1 MKKSEKILFEAREGQ
16 AFYEG
21 REAFIKAALVAVSER
36 FSLDGAAFY
45 EYDEKNGLL
54 RQRQRHAA
62 GVSFE
67 HEEHLRPAPGS
78 AAARALETL
87 SAVADKAPGGSFLY
101 SPFKFDYC
109 DPAGGRGVTQCAGL
123 IRLERS
129 PRKRRFS
136 TAESARADAYL
147 RSYLRDYYKAEF
159 FSLHRKY
166 EKNVSAIT
174 ELTEVFATSLRV
186 SESFRHII
194 SGIQAYF
201 GFDRVRLY
209 LIDEKNRKLKGELS
223 SDIRG
228 QIKSISYEE
237 IPLEAGAHRFADIVL
252 GRSSG
257 AFMERYKDC
266 VLYMPLAVQ
275 GVTIGLLIVDNLLS
289 QQRIEPAELDML
301 KSFGGQIALAV
312 DNSRLFDKVEELSL
326 YDELTKLPLRRYF
339 NQRFQEEFYRAER
352 FKQPLALI
360 WADVDYFKEV
370 NDTYGHQI
378 GDKVLKAAGRVILSN
393 LRKIDFPCRY
403 GGDEIIILLP
413 QASGAEAQRLAQRLL
428 RELSELRIP
437 VPFSKTRELR
447 VTMSIGVSTFP
458 ADASSMDGLL
468 EKADDAL
475 YWVKSHGRGKI
486 ALYADVAAEEK
497 QAAEAGAAPRGPGRN
512 GPSPLPPPA
521 AGPGGTTDG
530 QS

>member
-1 MKKSEKILFEAREGQ
+1 MKKTAKLPFGPEAAP

-21 REAFIKAALVAVSER
+21 RDAFMKAALQALAER
-36 FSLDGAAFY
+36 FALDGAAFY
-45 EYDEKNGLL
+45 EYDEKSGLL
-54 RQRQRHAA
+54 RLSLRHAS
-62 GVSFE
+62 GVTFE
-67 HEEHLRPAPGS
+67 HEENLRPAPGS
-78 AAARALETL
+78 AAARALGTREP
-87 SAVADKAPGGSFLY
+87 AVGRTPAGSSLF
-101 SPFKFDYC
+101 SPFTFDYC
-109 DPAGGRGVTQCAGL
+109 DPAGGSGVIPCSGLFRMERAPRRRGFT
-123 IRLERS
+123 
-129 PRKRRFS
+129 K
-136 TAESARADAYL
+136 AEALKADAFL
-147 RSYLRDYYKAEF
+147 RSFLRDYYKAEF
-159 FSLHRKY
+159 FSLNRKY

-174 ELTEVFATSLRV
+174 ELTEVFATALRV
-186 SESFRHII
+186 RDSFKHIL
-194 SGIQAYF
+194 SGIQTYF

-223 SDIRG
+223 ADIRG
-228 QIKSISYEE
+228 QIKSIAYEE

-289 QQRIEPAELDML
+289 QQRIEPQELAML

-352 FKQPLALI
+352 FKQPLAVV

-378 GDKVLKAAGRVILSN
+378 GDKVLREAGRVILSN

-413 QASGAEAQRLAQRLL
+413 QATGEEARRLAQRLSS
-428 RELSELRIP
+428 ELSELRIP
-437 VPFSKTRELR
+437 VPFSKTKELR
-447 VTMSIGVSTFP
+447 VTLSIGVSTFP
-458 ADASSMDGLL
+458 QDASTMDALL

-486 ALYADVAAEEK
+486 ALYSEVAEEK
-497 QAAEAGAAPRGPGRN
+497 KKAETA
-512 GPSPLPPPA
+512 
-521 AGPGGTTDG
+521 GGTENAAAT
-530 QS
+530 

>member
-1 MKKSEKILFEAREGQ
+1 MKKSVKIPNGGQ

-21 REAFIKAALVAVSER
+21 HDAFMKAALEDVSGR
-36 FSLDGAAFY
+36 FSLDGASFY
-45 EYDEKNGLL
+45 EYDEKSGLL

-67 HEEHLRPAPGS
+67 HEENLRPSPGS
-78 AAARALETL
+78 AAARAIETL
-87 SAVADKAPGGSFLY
+87 SHVVSRTPGGSFLY
-101 SPFKFDYC
+101 SPFKFDYY
-109 DPAGGRGVTQCAGL
+109 DPSGGRSVTPSFGL
-123 IRLERS
+123 VRMERS

-136 TAESARADAYL
+136 PAEAARADAHL

-166 EKNVSAIT
+166 DKNVAAIT
-174 ELTEVFATSLRV
+174 ELTEVFATALRV
-186 SESFRHII
+186 RDSFRHIL
-194 SGIQAYF
+194 SGIQTYF

-223 SDIRG
+223 ADIRG

-289 QQRIEPAELDML
+289 QQRIEPAELAML

-352 FKQPLALI
+352 FKQPLALV

-378 GDKVLKAAGRVILSN
+378 GDQVLKEAGRLILSN

-413 QASGAEAQRLAQRLL
+413 QASGAEAQRLAERLN

-437 VPFSKTRELR
+437 VPFSRTKELR

-468 EKADDAL
+468 EKADYAL

-486 ALYADVAAEEK
+486 ALYSDVAGEK
-497 QAAEAGAAPRGPGRN
+497 EKEQAAAGGK
-512 GPSPLPPPA
+512 
-521 AGPGGTTDG
+521 TDG
-530 QS
+530 KS

>member
-1 MKKSEKILFEAREGQ
+1 MKKSEKAIYNAGPGQ

-21 REAFIKAALVAVSER
+21 RDAFLRAALKAVAEQ
-36 FSLDGAAFY
+36 FALDGASFY
-45 EYDEKNGLL
+45 EYEEKTGLL
-54 RQRQRHAA
+54 RLRHRYAA

-67 HEEHLRPAPGS
+67 HEENLRPSADS
-78 AAARALETL
+78 AAARALAGLAATT
-87 SAVADKAPGGSFLY
+87 ARTAGGIFLY

-109 DPAGGRGVTQCAGL
+109 DPGGGRAVVPCFGL
-123 IRLERS
+123 VRLERS

-136 TAESARADAYL
+136 PSEAARADAYL

-166 EKNVSAIT
+166 DKNVTAIT
-174 ELTEVFATSLRV
+174 ELTEVFATALRV
-186 SESFRHII
+186 RDSFRHIL
-194 SGIQAYF
+194 SGIQTYF

-223 SDIRG
+223 ADIRG
-228 QIKSISYEE
+228 QIKSIAYEE

-266 VLYMPLAVQ
+266 VLYMPLSVQ

-289 QQRIEPAELDML
+289 QQRIEQEELTML

-352 FKQPLALI
+352 FKQPLALV
-360 WADVDYFKEV
+360 WADIDFFKEV

-378 GDKVLKAAGRVILSN
+378 GDQALKETGRVILSN

-413 QASGAEAQRLAQRLL
+413 QATGAEAVRLAQRLST
-428 RELSELRIP
+428 ELSELRIP
-437 VPFSKTRELR
+437 VPFSKNRELR
-447 VTMSIGVSTFP
+447 VTMSIGISTFP
-458 ADASSMDGLL
+458 GDSSTMDGLL

-486 ALYADVAAEEK
+486 ALCSEVAAEKEK
-497 QAAEAGAAPRGPGRN
+497 EKA
-512 GPSPLPPPA
+512 A
-521 AGPGGTTDG
+521 AGGKTDVKK
-530 QS
+530 

>member
-1 MKKSEKILFEAREGQ
+1 MKKSGKTIFDADPGR
-16 AFYEG
+16 AFYDG
-21 REAFIKAALVAVSER
+21 RDAFLKAALEAVSR
-36 FSLDGAAFY
+36 QFSLDGASFY
-45 EYDEKNGLL
+45 EYEEKTGLL
-54 RQRQRHAA
+54 RLKHRWAA

-67 HEEHLRPAPGS
+67 HEENLKPAPGS

-87 SAVADKAPGGSFLY
+87 EAAVSKSPGGSFLY
-101 SPFKFDYC
+101 SPFRFDYC
-109 DPAGGRGVTQCAGL
+109 DPAGGQSVIPCFGL
-123 IRLERS
+123 VRMERS

-136 TAESARADAYL
+136 AAETARADAYL
-147 RSYLRDYYKAEF
+147 RSFLRDYYKAEF

-166 EKNVSAIT
+166 DKNVAAIT
-174 ELTEVFATSLRV
+174 ELTEVFATALRV
-186 SESFRHII
+186 RDSFRHILA
-194 SGIQAYF
+194 GIQTYF

-223 SDIRG
+223 ADIRG
-228 QIKSISYEE
+228 QIKSIAYEE
-237 IPLEAGAHRFADIVL
+237 IPLEPGAHRFADIVL

-289 QQRIEPAELDML
+289 QQRIEPQELAML

-352 FKQPLALI
+352 FKQPLAMI
-360 WADVDYFKEV
+360 WGDVDFFKEV

-378 GDKVLKAAGRVILSN
+378 GDKVLKETGRLILSN

-413 QASGAEAQRLAQRLL
+413 QATGAEALRLAQRLSQ
-428 RELSELRIP
+428 ELAELRIP

-447 VTMSIGVSTFP
+447 VTMSIGISTFP
-458 ADASSMDGLL
+458 ADASSMDALL

-486 ALYADVAAEEK
+486 ALYSEVAEEK
-497 QAAEAGAAPRGPGRN
+497 KKAEA
-512 GPSPLPPPA
+512 
-521 AGPGGTTDG
+521 AGGSTNAVK
-530 QS
+530 

>member
-1 MKKSEKILFEAREGQ
+1 MKKTGKTIYDAGQ
-16 AFYEG
+16 ESAFYEG
-21 REAFIKAALVAVSER
+21 RDAFLKAALESVSGQ
-36 FSLDGAAFY
+36 FALDGASFY
-45 EYDEKNGLL
+45 ESDEKTGLL
-54 RQRQRHAA
+54 RLRHRYAD

-67 HEEHLRPAPGS
+67 HEEDLRPAPGS

-87 SAVADKAPGGSFLY
+87 KATTARTRGGSFLY
-101 SPFKFDYC
+101 SPFRFDYC
-109 DPAGGRGVTQCAGL
+109 DPSGGRSVIPCFGL
-123 IRLERS
+123 VRLERA
-129 PRKRRFS
+129 PRRRAF
-136 TAESARADAYL
+136 TAAETARADAYL
-147 RSYLRDYYKAEF
+147 RSFLRDYYKAEF
-159 FSLHRKY
+159 FSLFRKY
-166 EKNVSAIT
+166 DKNVTAIT
-174 ELTEVFATSLRV
+174 ELTEVFATALRV
-186 SESFRHII
+186 RDSFRHIL
-194 SGIQAYF
+194 SGIQTYF

-223 SDIRG
+223 ADIRG

-289 QQRIEPAELDML
+289 QQRIEPQELAML

-339 NQRFQEEFYRAER
+339 NQRYQEEFYRAER
-352 FKQPLALI
+352 FKQPLAVV
-360 WADVDYFKEV
+360 WADVDFFKEV

-378 GDKVLKAAGRVILSN
+378 GDKVLKEVGRIILSN

-403 GGDEIIILLP
+403 GGDEIVILLP
-413 QASGAEAQRLAQRLL
+413 QATGAEAQRLAQRLSQ
-428 RELSELRIP
+428 ELSELRIP
-437 VPFSKTRELR
+437 VPFSKAKELR
-447 VTMSIGVSTFP
+447 VTLSIGVSTFP
-458 ADASSMDGLL
+458 QDAATMDGLL

-486 ALYADVAAEEK
+486 ALYSEVAEEK
-497 QAAEAGAAPRGPGRN
+497 KKAET
-512 GPSPLPPPA
+512 
-521 AGPGGTTDG
+521 PGGP
-530 QS
+530 QNAPAK

>member
-1 MKKSEKILFEAREGQ
+1 MKKNEKAFYDAGPGQ

-21 REAFIKAALVAVSER
+21 RDAFMKAALESVSER
-36 FSLDGAAFY
+36 FSLDGASFY
-45 EYDEKNGLL
+45 EFEEKTGLL
-54 RQRQRHAA
+54 RLRHRCAG

-67 HEEHLRPAPGS
+67 HEEDLRPAPGS

-87 SAVADKAPGGSFLY
+87 RPVAAKARGGGFLY
-101 SPFKFDYC
+101 SPFRFDYC
-109 DPAGGRGVTQCAGL
+109 DPAGGRSVIPCFGL
-123 IRLERS
+123 VRLERS
-129 PRKRRFS
+129 PRRRGFAA
-136 TAESARADAYL
+136 AEASRADAYL
-147 RSYLRDYYKAEF
+147 RSFLRDYYKAEF
-159 FSLHRKY
+159 FSLYRKY
-166 EKNVSAIT
+166 EKNVTAIT
-174 ELTEVFATSLRV
+174 ELTEVFATALRV
-186 SESFRHII
+186 RDSFRHIL
-194 SGIQAYF
+194 SGIQTYF

-209 LIDEKNRKLKGELS
+209 LIDEKNRRLKGELS
-223 SDIRG
+223 ADIRG

-237 IPLEAGAHRFADIVL
+237 IPLEPGAHRFADIVL

-266 VLYMPLAVQ
+266 VLYMPLSVQ

-289 QQRIEPAELDML
+289 QQRIEPQELAML

-352 FKQPLALI
+352 FKQPLALV

-378 GDKVLKAAGRVILSN
+378 GDKVLKEAGRVILSN

-403 GGDEIIILLP
+403 GGDEIVILLP
-413 QASGAEAQRLAQRLL
+413 QATGAEAVRLAQRLSQ
-428 RELSELRIP
+428 ELSELRIP
-437 VPFSKTRELR
+437 VPFSKARELR
-447 VTMSIGVSTFP
+447 VTLSIGVSTFP
-458 ADASSMDGLL
+458 QDASTMDGLL

-475 YWVKSHGRGKI
+475 YWVKSHGRGRI
-486 ALYADVAAEEK
+486 ALYSEVTEEK
-497 QAAEAGAAPRGPGRN
+497 KKAEA
-512 GPSPLPPPA
+512 
-521 AGPGGTTDG
+521 PGGKDNAPAK
-530 QS
+530 

>member
-1 MKKSEKILFEAREGQ
+1 MHRKKETEPAAGQ
-16 AFYEG
+16 ANYDG
-21 REAFIKAALVAVSER
+21 RDAFMKACLEAAAAR
-36 FSLDGAAFY
+36 FGLDGASFY
-45 EYDEKNGLL
+45 EFDERGGLL
-54 RQRQRHAA
+54 RLRLRHAS

-67 HEEHLRPAPGS
+67 HEENLRPAPGS

-87 SAVADKAPGGSFLY
+87 QAASSKGPGGSFLY
-101 SPFKFDYC
+101 SPFRFDYC
-109 DPAGGRGVTQCAGL
+109 DPSGGHAVVPCFGL
-123 IRLERS
+123 VRLERS
-129 PRKRRFS
+129 PRRRAF
-136 TAESARADAYL
+136 TKAEAEKADAWL
-147 RSYLRDYYKAEF
+147 RSFLRDYYKAEF
-159 FSLHRKY
+159 FSLNRKY
-166 EKNVSAIT
+166 DKNVAAIT
-174 ELTEVFATSLRV
+174 ELTEVFATALRV
-186 SESFRHII
+186 RDSFRHIL
-194 SGIQAYF
+194 SGIQTYF

-223 SDIRG
+223 ADIRG

-237 IPLEAGAHRFADIVL
+237 IPLEPGAHRFADIVL

-289 QQRIEPAELDML
+289 QQRIEPQELAML

-312 DNSRLFDKVEELSL
+312 DNSRLFDKVQELSL

-339 NQRFQEEFYRAER
+339 NQRYQEEFYRAER
-352 FKQPLALI
+352 FKQPLAMI
-360 WADVDYFKEV
+360 WADIDYFKEV

-378 GDKVLKAAGRVILSN
+378 GDKVLKEAGRVILAN

-413 QASGAEAQRLAQRLL
+413 QATGEEARRLAQRLSS
-428 RELSELRIP
+428 ELGELRIP
-437 VPFSKTRELR
+437 VPFSSARELR

-458 ADASSMDGLL
+458 QDASTMDALL

-486 ALYADVAAEEK
+486 ALYSEIAAEK
-497 QAAEAGAAPRGPGRN
+497 KAAAASGETN
-512 GPSPLPPPA
+512 NAPA
-521 AGPGGTTDG
+521 K
-530 QS
+530 

>member
-1 MKKSEKILFEAREGQ
+1 MNKKSAKTIFGPEPAKAVYDGRD
-16 AFYEG
+16 AFMKG
-21 REAFIKAALVAVSER
+21 ALEAVSAA
-36 FSLDGAAFY
+36 FALDAASFY
-45 EYDEKNGLL
+45 EYDEKTGLL
-54 RQRQRHAA
+54 RLSLRHAS
-62 GVSFE
+62 GVTFE
-67 HEEHLRPAPGS
+67 HEENLRPAPGS
-78 AAARALETL
+78 AAARAVETVEPT
-87 SAVADKAPGGSFLY
+87 SAKGLGGSFLY
-101 SPFKFDYC
+101 SPFRFDYC
-109 DPAGGRGVTQCAGL
+109 DPAGGRGVIPCFGL
-123 IRLERS
+123 FRLERA
-129 PRKRRFS
+129 PRRRGF
-136 TAESARADAYL
+136 TKAEAAKADAFL

-166 EKNVSAIT
+166 DKNVTAIT
-174 ELTEVFATSLRV
+174 ELTEVFATALRV
-186 SESFRHII
+186 SESFRHIL
-194 SGIQAYF
+194 SGIQTYF

-209 LIDEKNRKLKGELS
+209 LIDEKNRRLKGELS
-223 SDIRG
+223 ADIRG
-228 QIKSISYEE
+228 QIKSIAYEE
-237 IPLEAGAHRFADIVL
+237 IPLEPGAHRFADIVL

-289 QQRIEPAELDML
+289 QQRIEPQELTML

-352 FKQPLALI
+352 FKQPLAMV
-360 WADVDYFKEV
+360 WADIDFFKEV

-378 GDKVLKAAGRVILSN
+378 GDKVLKEAGRVILSN

-413 QASGAEAQRLAQRLL
+413 QASGEEAKRLAQRLSS
-428 RELSELRIP
+428 ELSELRIP
-437 VPFSKTRELR
+437 VPFSKTKELR
-447 VTMSIGVSTFP
+447 VTLSIGVSTFP
-458 ADASSMDGLL
+458 QDASTMEALL

-486 ALYADVAAEEK
+486 ALYSDVAAEK
-497 QAAEAGAAPRGPGRN
+497 AQAEAAGGNKDAA
-512 GPSPLPPPA
+512 
-521 AGPGGTTDG
+521 TK
-530 QS
+530 

>member
-1 MKKSEKILFEAREGQ
+1 MIRKHAPAAAPGA

-21 REAFIKAALVAVSER
+21 RDAFLRAALESVSAQ
-36 FSLDGAAFY
+36 FSLDAASFY
-45 EYDEKNGLL
+45 EYEERTGLL
-54 RQRQRHAA
+54 RLRLRHAA

-67 HEEHLRPAPGS
+67 HEEDLRPAPGS
-78 AAARALETL
+78 AAARALDTL
-87 SAVADKAPGGSFLY
+87 EPASSKSPGGSYLC
-101 SPFKFDYC
+101 SPFRFDYC
-109 DPAGGRGVTQCAGL
+109 DPAGGRGVIPCFGL
-123 IRLERS
+123 FRLERG
-129 PRKRRFS
+129 PRKRGFGA
-136 TAESARADAYL
+136 AESAKADAWL
-147 RSYLRDYYKAEF
+147 KSFLRDYYKAEF
-159 FSLHRKY
+159 FSLNRKY
-166 EKNVSAIT
+166 DKNVAAIT
-174 ELTEVFATSLRV
+174 ELTEVFATALRV
-186 SESFRHII
+186 RDSFRHILA
-194 SGIQAYF
+194 GIQTYF

-223 SDIRG
+223 ADIRG

-266 VLYMPLAVQ
+266 VLYMPLSVQ

-289 QQRIEPAELDML
+289 QQRIEPQELAML

-352 FKQPLALI
+352 FKQPLALV

-378 GDKVLKAAGRVILSN
+378 GDKVLKEAGRVILSN

-413 QASGAEAQRLAQRLL
+413 QATGEEARRLAQRLSQ
-428 RELSELRIP
+428 ELGELRIP
-437 VPFSKTRELR
+437 VPFSKARELR
-447 VTMSIGVSTFP
+447 VTLSIGVSTFP
-458 ADASSMDGLL
+458 QDASTMDGLL

-475 YWVKSHGRGKI
+475 YWVKSHGRAKI
-486 ALYADVAAEEK
+486 ALYSEVAEERK
-497 QAAEAGAAPRGPGRN
+497 KAEAG
-512 GPSPLPPPA
+512 
-521 AGPGGTTDG
+521 GTENAKVV
-530 QS
+530 

>member
-1 MKKSEKILFEAREGQ
+1 MKKSAKILYGVEPGR

-21 REAFIKAALVAVSER
+21 RDAFMKAALEAVSAQ
-36 FSLDGAAFY
+36 FALDGASFY
-45 EYDEKNGLL
+45 EYDEKTGLL
-54 RQRQRHAA
+54 RQRQRHAC

-67 HEEHLRPAPGS
+67 YEENLRLSPGS
-78 AAARALETL
+78 EAARAIETL
-87 SAVADKAPGGSFLY
+87 TAVSAKTPGGSFLY
-101 SPFKFDYC
+101 SPFRFDYC
-109 DPAGGRGVTQCAGL
+109 DPSGGRSVVPCSGL
-123 IRLERS
+123 VRMERF
-129 PRKRRFS
+129 PGKRGFS
-136 TAESARADAYL
+136 LAESARADAYL

-166 EKNVSAIT
+166 DKNVAAIT
-174 ELTEVFATSLRV
+174 ELTEVFAGALRV
-186 SESFRHII
+186 RESFRHIL
-194 SGIQAYF
+194 SGIQTYF

-209 LIDEKNRKLKGELS
+209 LIDEGNRKLKGELS
-223 SDIRG
+223 ADIRG

-289 QQRIEPAELDML
+289 QQRIEPAELAML

-326 YDELTKLPLRRYF
+326 YDELTRLPLRRYF

-352 FKQPLALI
+352 FKQPLSLV
-360 WADVDYFKEV
+360 WVDVDYFKEV

-378 GDKVLKAAGRVILSN
+378 GDKVLKETGRVILSN

-413 QASGAEAQRLAQRLL
+413 QAGGAEARRLAERLS

-458 ADASSMDGLL
+458 QDAFTMDGLL

-486 ALYADVAAEEK
+486 ALYSDVAEEK
-497 QAAEAGAAPRGPGRN
+497 KKPVARDEG
-512 GPSPLPPPA
+512 
-521 AGPGGTTDG
+521 
-530 QS
+530 

>member
-1 MKKSEKILFEAREGQ
+1 MKKTAKNLCGPEAGR
-16 AFYEG
+16 AFYDG
-21 REAFIKAALVAVSER
+21 REAFMKAALEDVAGQ
-36 FSLDGAAFY
+36 FSLDGASFY
-45 EYDEKNGLL
+45 EYDEKLGLL
-54 RQRQRHAA
+54 RLRQRHAH
-62 GVSFE
+62 GISFE
-67 HEEHLRPAPGS
+67 HEESLRPLPGS
-78 AAARALETL
+78 AAARAIEALAPASSKT
-87 SAVADKAPGGSFLY
+87 PGGSFLY
-101 SPFKFDYC
+101 SPFRFDYC
-109 DPAGGRGVTQCAGL
+109 DPSGGRSVVPCFGL
-123 IRLERS
+123 VRMERS
-129 PRKRRFS
+129 ARKPRFS
-136 TAESARADAYL
+136 HSEASRADAYL
-147 RSYLRDYYKAEF
+147 RSFLRDYYKAEF

-166 EKNVSAIT
+166 EKSVAAIT
-174 ELTEVFATSLRV
+174 ELTEVFATALRV
-186 SESFRHII
+186 QDSFRHILA
-194 SGIQAYF
+194 GIQTYF

-209 LIDEKNRKLKGELS
+209 LIDEKNHKLKGELS
-223 SDIRG
+223 ADIRG
-228 QIKSISYEE
+228 QIKSMAYEE
-237 IPLEAGAHRFADIVL
+237 IPLEPGAHRFADIVL
-252 GRSSG
+252 GKSSG
-257 AFMERYKDC
+257 AFMERYKDY

-289 QQRIEPAELDML
+289 QQLIEPAELAML

-326 YDELTKLPLRRYF
+326 YDELTKLPMRRYF

-352 FKQPLALI
+352 FKQPLALV

-378 GDKVLKAAGRVILSN
+378 GDKVLKEAGRVILSN

-413 QASGAEAQRLAQRLL
+413 QASGIEAQRLAERLS

-458 ADASSMDGLL
+458 ADASTMDGLL

-486 ALYADVAAEEK
+486 ALYSDVAEEK
-497 QAAEAGAAPRGPGRN
+497 KKSAQAE
-512 GPSPLPPPA
+512 SK
-521 AGPGGTTDG
+521 
-530 QS
+530 

>member
-1 MKKSEKILFEAREGQ
+1 MNKNSRGTYAAAPVG

-21 REAFIKAALVAVSER
+21 RDAFMRAALESVSER
-36 FSLDGAAFY
+36 FGLDAASFY
-45 EYDEKNGLL
+45 EFDEKPGLL
-54 RQRQRHAA
+54 RLRLRYAA

-67 HEEHLRPAPGS
+67 HEEDLRPAPGS
-78 AAARALETL
+78 SVSRALDTL
-87 SAVADKAPGGSFLY
+87 EPVTAKSPGGSYLY
-101 SPFKFDYC
+101 SPFRFDYC
-109 DPAGGRGVTQCAGL
+109 DPAGGHGVVPCFGVV
-123 IRLERS
+123 RLERG
-129 PRKRRFS
+129 PRKRGFS
-136 TAESARADAYL
+136 AAEAAKADGYL
-147 RSYLRDYYKAEF
+147 KSFLRDYYKAEF
-159 FSLHRKY
+159 FSLNRKY
-166 EKNVSAIT
+166 DKNVAAIT
-174 ELTEVFATSLRV
+174 ELTEVFATALRV
-186 SESFRHII
+186 RDSFKHILA
-194 SGIQAYF
+194 GIQTYF

-223 SDIRG
+223 ADIRG

-237 IPLEAGAHRFADIVL
+237 IPLEPGAHRFADIVL

-266 VLYMPLAVQ
+266 VLYMPLSVQ

-289 QQRIEPAELDML
+289 QQRIEPQELAML

-378 GDKVLKAAGRVILSN
+378 GDKVLKEAGRVILSN

-413 QASGAEAQRLAQRLL
+413 QASGEEARRLAQRLST
-428 RELSELRIP
+428 ELAELRIP
-437 VPFSKTRELR
+437 VPFSKAKELR
-447 VTMSIGVSTFP
+447 VTLSIGISTFP
-458 ADASSMDGLL
+458 QDASTMDALL

-475 YWVKSHGRGKI
+475 YWVKSHGRARI
-486 ALYADVAAEEK
+486 ALYSDVAEERKKAET
-497 QAAEAGAAPRGPGRN
+497 
-512 GPSPLPPPA
+512 
-521 AGPGGTTDG
+521 PGGTNDAPPK
-530 QS
+530 

>member
-1 MKKSEKILFEAREGQ
+1 MLKKKGIEPAAGKATYDGRDAFMKACLEA
-16 AFYEG
+16 
-21 REAFIKAALVAVSER
+21 AASQFA
-36 FSLDGAAFY
+36 LDGASFY
-45 EYDEKNGLL
+45 EFDEKTGLL
-54 RQRQRHAA
+54 RLRLRHAS
-62 GVSFE
+62 GVTFE
-67 HEEHLRPAPGS
+67 HEENLRPAPGS
-78 AAARALETL
+78 AAARSLESL
-87 SAVADKAPGGSFLY
+87 EAAVSKGPGGSFLY
-101 SPFKFDYC
+101 SPFRLDYC
-109 DPAGGRGVTQCAGL
+109 DPSGGHGVVPCFGL
-123 IRLERS
+123 LRLERS
-129 PRKRRFS
+129 PRRRGF
-136 TAESARADAYL
+136 TKAEAAKADAYL
-147 RSYLRDYYKAEF
+147 RSFLRDYYKAEF
-159 FSLHRKY
+159 FSLNRKY

-174 ELTEVFATSLRV
+174 ELTEVFATALRMGD
-186 SESFRHII
+186 SFKHIL
-194 SGIQAYF
+194 SGIQTYF

-223 SDIRG
+223 ADIRG
-228 QIKSISYEE
+228 QVKSISYEE

-289 QQRIEPAELDML
+289 QQRIEPQELAML

-352 FKQPLALI
+352 FKQPLAMI
-360 WADVDYFKEV
+360 WADIDFFKEV

-378 GDKVLKAAGRVILSN
+378 GDKVLKEAGRVILSN

-403 GGDEIIILLP
+403 GGDEIVILLP
-413 QASGAEAQRLAQRLL
+413 QATGLEAQRLAQRLSS
-428 RELSELRIP
+428 ELAELRIP
-437 VPFSKTRELR
+437 VPFSTAKELR

-458 ADASSMDGLL
+458 QDASTMDALL

-486 ALYADVAAEEK
+486 ALYSEIAEEK
-497 QAAEAGAAPRGPGRN
+497 KQAE
-512 GPSPLPPPA
+512 PA
-521 AGPGGTTDG
+521 GGTTNAPAN
-530 QS
+530 

>member
-1 MKKSEKILFEAREGQ
+1 MRKNVKDAYAAAPGG

-21 REAFIKAALVAVSER
+21 RDAFLRAALESVAGQ
-36 FSLDGAAFY
+36 FALDGASFY
-45 EYDEKNGLL
+45 EFEEKSGLL
-54 RQRQRHAA
+54 RLRHRHAC

-67 HEEHLRPAPGS
+67 HEEDLKPAPGS
-78 AAARALETL
+78 AVARALEAL
-87 SAVADKAPGGSFLY
+87 EPAVSKSAAGSFLF
-101 SPFKFDYC
+101 SPFRFDYC
-109 DPAGGRGVTQCAGL
+109 DPAGGRGVIPCFGL
-123 IRLERS
+123 FRLERGPRRRGFS
-129 PRKRRFS
+129 P
-136 TAESARADAYL
+136 AEAAKADAHL
-147 RSYLRDYYKAEF
+147 KSFLRDYYKAEF
-159 FSLHRKY
+159 FSLNRKY
-166 EKNVSAIT
+166 DKNVAAIT
-174 ELTEVFATSLRV
+174 ELTEVFATALRV
-186 SESFRHII
+186 RDSFRHILA
-194 SGIQAYF
+194 GIQTYF

-223 SDIRG
+223 ADIRG

-266 VLYMPLAVQ
+266 VLYMPLSVQ

-289 QQRIEPAELDML
+289 QQRIEPQELAML

-312 DNSRLFDKVEELSL
+312 DNARLFDKVEELSL

-378 GDKVLKAAGRVILSN
+378 GDKVLKEAGRVILSN

-413 QASGAEAQRLAQRLL
+413 QATGEEARRLAQRLSQ
-428 RELSELRIP
+428 ELAELRIP
-437 VPFSKTRELR
+437 VPFSKARELR
-447 VTMSIGVSTFP
+447 VTLSIGISTFP
-458 ADASSMDGLL
+458 QDAATMDGLL

-475 YWVKSHGRGKI
+475 YWVKSHGRARI
-486 ALYADVAAEEK
+486 ALYSEVAEERK
-497 QAAEAGAAPRGPGRN
+497 KAETAGGIKDAPA
-512 GPSPLPPPA
+512 S
-521 AGPGGTTDG
+521 
-530 QS
+530 

>member
-1 MKKSEKILFEAREGQ
+1 MIKKSVNEHFPSPLPG
-16 AFYEG
+16 
-21 REAFIKAALVAVSER
+21 EAFGDRGAFMRGALEAVTGE
-36 FSLDGAAFY
+36 FGLDGASFY
-45 EYDEKNGLL
+45 EHDLKNGLL
-54 RQRQRHAA
+54 RLRLRHVA
-62 GVSFE
+62 GVTFE
-67 HEEHLRPAPGS
+67 HQENLRPVPGS
-78 AAARALETL
+78 AAARALETQGRTAGKG
-87 SAVADKAPGGSFLY
+87 SGGSFLY
-101 SPFKFDYC
+101 LPFTFEFC
-109 DPAGGRGVTQCAGL
+109 DPSGARATVPCSSL

-129 PRKRRFS
+129 PRRRGF
-136 TAESARADAYL
+136 TASESAKAEAYL

-159 FSLHRKY
+159 LSLNRKY
-166 EKNVSAIT
+166 DKNIAAIT
-174 ELTEVFATSLRV
+174 ELTEVFATALRV
-186 SESFRHII
+186 RDSFRHIL
-194 SGIQAYF
+194 SGIQTYF

-223 SDIRG
+223 ADIRG

-289 QQRIEPAELDML
+289 QQKIEPQELAML

-339 NQRFQEEFYRAER
+339 NQRYQEEFYRAER
-352 FKQPLALI
+352 FKQPLAMV
-360 WADVDYFKEV
+360 WADIDYFKEV

-378 GDKVLKAAGRVILSN
+378 GDKVLKEAGRVILSN

-413 QASGAEAQRLAQRLL
+413 QATGEEARRLAQRLSQ
-428 RELSELRIP
+428 ELNEVRIP
-437 VPFSKTRELR
+437 VPFSSAKELR
-447 VTMSIGVSTFP
+447 VTLSIGVATFP
-458 ADASSMDGLL
+458 GDAATMDSLL

-475 YWVKSHGRGKI
+475 YWVKSHGRAGI
-486 ALYADVAAEEK
+486 ALYSEVAAEK
-497 QAAEAGAAPRGPGRN
+497 AKAA
-512 GPSPLPPPA
+512 A
-521 AGPGGTTDG
+521 AGGEAKNGDTTKV
-530 QS
+530 

>member
-1 MKKSEKILFEAREGQ
+1 MKKNEKIFYGEAPGRV
-16 AFYEG
+16 FYEG
-21 REAFIKAALVAVSER
+21 RDAFLRAALESVEER
-36 FSLDGAAFY
+36 FALACASFY
-45 EYDEKNGLL
+45 EYEEGTGLL
-54 RQRQRHAA
+54 RLRQCHAS

-67 HEEHLRPAPGS
+67 GEENLKPQPGS
-78 AAARALETL
+78 AAARALETMQPVR
-87 SAVADKAPGGSFLY
+87 SRTSGGNFLY
-101 SPFKFDYC
+101 SPFRFDYS
-109 DPAGGRGVTQCAGL
+109 DPAGGSSVVPCLGL
-123 IRLERS
+123 VRMERS
-129 PRKRRFS
+129 PRARRFLPS
-136 TAESARADAYL
+136 EAAGADAYL
-147 RSYLRDYYKAEF
+147 RSFLRDYYKAEF

-166 EKNVSAIT
+166 DKNVAAIT
-174 ELTEVFATSLRV
+174 ELTEVFATALRV
-186 SESFRHII
+186 RDSFRHIL
-194 SGIQAYF
+194 SGIQTYF

-223 SDIRG
+223 ADIRG
-228 QIKSISYEE
+228 KIKSIAYEE
-237 IPLEAGAHRFADIVL
+237 IPLEPGAHRFADIVL

-289 QQRIEPAELDML
+289 QQRIEPQELAML
-301 KSFGGQIALAV
+301 RSFGGQIALAV

-360 WADVDYFKEV
+360 WADIDHFKEV

-378 GDKVLKAAGRVILSN
+378 GDKVLKEAGRVILSN

-403 GGDEIIILLP
+403 GGDEIVILLP
-413 QASGAEAQRLAQRLL
+413 QATGAEARRLAQRLSQ
-428 RELSELRIP
+428 ELAEVRIA

-458 ADASSMDGLL
+458 QDASSMDALL

-475 YWVKSHGRGKI
+475 YWVKSHGRGQI
-486 ALYADVAAEEK
+486 AVYSEVAAAKEK
-497 QAAEAGAAPRGPGRN
+497 EKAG
-512 GPSPLPPPA
+512 SPPPA
-521 AGPGGTTDG
+521 SLP
-530 QS
+530 